1 MKRLSVILIAVA
13 ISGPVYPA
21 SVEQRPVEPPPR
33 SPTYPTPSPQASK
46 TTVERL
52 IKDYEMAFNS
62 GDVKELTALYSADA
76 VRTADG
82 RVLRGRAAIQQFYVQ
97 SVGGGKAPKL
107 TVRPGRSQMI
117 RDDVAL
123 LDGSYELADGTGGV
137 YVITAVQEDGQWRL
151 AAVVPVPDR

>member
-1 MKRLSVILIAVA
+1 MKRLLVILIAVT
-13 ISGPVYPA
+13 ISGPVQA
-21 SVEQRPVEPPPR
+21 SFEQRPGEPPPR
-33 SPTYPTPSPQASK
+33 SPTYPTPAPQASN
-46 TTVERL
+46 TAVEQL
-52 IKDYEMAFNS
+52 VKDYEIAFNNR
-62 GDVKELTALYSADA
+62 DAKALAALYSAEA
-76 VRTADG
+76 VRMEDG

-97 SVGGGKAPKL
+97 SVGSSKTPRL

-137 YVITAVQEDGQWRL
+137 YVITAVQESGQWRL